1 MLYIIFT
8 LSIISIGQICTYY
21 VMTLTDNPVPLMRSG
36 VIFEFSRAKKEK
48 KKKRC
53 KSNFETLQRLCR

>member
-36 VIFEFSRAKKEK
+36 VIFEFRAQKKK